1 MKSNLQT
8 IPGYNINEY
17 MLVLSPH
24 EELRNQIM
32 QLKKEF
38 FDVYK
43 SSAAVWIKPA
53 IPLITFMQ
61 YAMMEDRILGRLKTL
76 SKSYHPFKI
85 ELKDFGSLPAHT
97 IYINITSREP
107 IRKLISEIKLFQQLM
122 KTDNENKPYFS
133 EEPHISIAR
142 KLTPWEYE
150 KAWPE
155 YANKTF
161 TGRFIADR
169 MLLLKRSIGE
179 KSYQLVQELEFQNLN
194 INSSQGKLFS

>member
-1 MKSNLQT
+1 MKFNLQT
-8 IPGYNINEY
+8 IPGYHINEY

-24 EELRNQIM
+24 EELRNKIM

-38 FDVYK
+38 FDAFK
-43 SSAAVWIKPA
+43 SPFSVWSKPY

-61 YAMMEDRILGRLKTL
+61 YGMLEERILGRLKTVA
-76 SKSYHPFKI
+76 KAYHPFKI

-97 IYINITSREP
+97 IFINITSRQP
-107 IRKLISEIKLFQQLM
+107 IRKLVMEIKGFQQLM

-142 KLTPWEYE
+142 KLSTWEYE

-155 YANKTF
+155 YSVKTF
-161 TGRFIADR
+161 TGRFLADR
-169 MLLLKRSIGE
+169 MLLLKRSAGE
-179 KSYQLVQELEFQNLN
+179 KTYQLFQELEFQNQG
-194 INSSQGKLFS
+194 ISASQGKLFS